1 MQENMADMI
10 NINFNKTLIMMP
22 HEKLFFKTWIVRNC
36 ETDKIAGEGET
47 TGYGEKSSTG

>member
-36 ETDKIAGEGET
+36 ETDKIEGEEET